1 MRALFLIILIL
12 PSLAASQGLLD
23 DRANMKVLKVRSQML
38 LLTEDSLTNENP
50 NAQFTGSDGLIQQQ
64 IQTGCG
70 TLAIGNQATEN
81 TLSGDINVIIA
92 GDVINTGNKCSQF

>member
-1 MRALFLIILIL
+1 M
-12 PSLAASQGLLD
+12 
-23 DRANMKVLKVRSQML
+23 
-38 LLTEDSLTNENP
+38 
-50 NAQFTGSDGLIQQQ
+50 GSDGLIQQQ

-70 TLAIGNQATEN
+70 TLAIGNQASEN